1 MKFTDE
7 DGEWESINPNIEIAI
22 NAVCIVVVI
31 ITLILIF

>member
-7 DGEWESINPNIEIAI
+7 DGEWESINPKVEMAI
-22 NAVCIVVVI
+22 NVICMAAVI